1 MDESFGKKEK
11 LKSKIIIDSLFAEG
25 NSVKKYPLRLVY
37 LPLENSSDNVNK
49 VAVSVPKRSFKRAV
63 DRIKL
68 KRLMREAYRKNKYLV
83 TNNLDKNYALMFIYT
98 GRDIWNYA
106 ELFRSSE
113 ELLKRFVEQEKMKDH
128 EKNIL

>member
-11 LKSKIIIDSLFAEG
+11 LKSKIVIDSLFAEG

-37 LPLENSSDNVNK
+37 LPLESSSENVNK

-98 GRDIWNYA
+98 GRDIWDYD

-113 ELLKRFVEQEKMKDH
+113 ELLKRFMEQEKKKDH
-128 EKNIL
+128 EKDIL

>member
-11 LKSKIIIDSLFAEG
+11 LKSKIVIDSLFTEG

-37 LPLENSSDNVNK
+37 LPLENSSENVNK

-83 TNNLDKNYALMFIYT
+83 TSNLDKNYALMFIYT

-106 ELFRSSE
+106 ELLRSSE

-128 EKNIL
+128 EKDIL

>member
-11 LKSKIIIDSLFAEG
+11 LKSKIVIDSLFAEG

-37 LPLENSSDNVNK
+37 LPLENSSENVNK

-83 TNNLDKNYALMFIYT
+83 TNNLDKKYALMFIYT
-98 GRDIWNYA
+98 GRDIWNYT

-128 EKNIL
+128 EKDIL

>member
-11 LKSKIIIDSLFAEG
+11 LKSKIVIDSLFAEG

-37 LPLENSSDNVNK
+37 LPLENSSENVNK

-83 TNNLDKNYALMFIYT
+83 TNNLHQNYALMFIYT

-128 EKNIL
+128 EKDIL

>member
-11 LKSKIIIDSLFAEG
+11 LKSKVLIDRLFVEG
-25 NSVKKYPLRLVY
+25 SSVKKYPLRLIY
-37 LPLENSSDNVNK
+37 FPLEDKEKLNK

-83 TNNLDKNYALMFIYT
+83 TNNLTTPYALMFIYT
-98 GRDIWNYA
+98 GREIWKYSD
-106 ELFRSSE
+106 LLRSSE
-113 ELLKRFVEQEKMKDH
+113 ELLKKFVQQEKMKEN
-128 EKNIL
+128 EKKII

>member
-11 LKSKIIIDSLFAEG
+11 LKSKVLIDRLFAEG
-25 NSVKKYPLRLVY
+25 NSVKKFPLRLIY
-37 LPLENSSDNVNK
+37 FPLENASDKQNK

-83 TNNLDKNYALMFIYT
+83 TKNLASPYALMFIYT
-98 GRDIWNYA
+98 GREIWNYSD
-106 ELFRSSE
+106 LLRSTE
-113 ELLKRFVEQEKMKDH
+113 ELLKKFVQQEKMKEH
-128 EKNIL
+128 EKDIL